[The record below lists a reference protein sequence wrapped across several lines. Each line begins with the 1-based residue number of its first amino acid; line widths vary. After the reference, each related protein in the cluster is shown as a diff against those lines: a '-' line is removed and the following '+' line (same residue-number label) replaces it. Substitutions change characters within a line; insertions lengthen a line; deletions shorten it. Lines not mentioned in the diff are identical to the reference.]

1 MSEELLIRH
10 CSPTLA
16 GLKTANL
23 FNCEYETEEE
33 LKTYLREIN
42 AKLSGKGVRVMPLRY
57 GANRALIYLF
67 RPDDLEKDLRCEE
80 ARKILKKTGYDSP
93 SECKCFGCAG
103 VGPSRNDVSSNHSS
117 RNDVPTNHSSSNDIS
132 KNHNKCF
139 GKCLATL
146 QAKLKNESIF
156 PHEIGLFLGYPPED
170 VKGFIEEGSRKCK
183 CVGTWR
189 VYGDERKARKTFAQ
203 YKKCNDIYGRLYAEG
218 RPMEKLTVGK

>member
-57 GANRALIYLF
+57 GDNRALIYLF
-67 RPDDLEKDLRCEE
+67 RPDDLEKDLSCVE
-80 ARKILKKTGYDSP
+80 ARSILKKSGYDSSP
-93 SECKCFGCAG
+93 ECECTGCSG
-103 VGPSRNDVSSNHSS
+103 KRSCRNKKSHS
-117 RNDVPTNHSSSNDIS
+117 
-132 KNHNKCF
+132 KCF

-170 VKGFIEEGSRKCK
+170 VKGFMEEGSRKCK